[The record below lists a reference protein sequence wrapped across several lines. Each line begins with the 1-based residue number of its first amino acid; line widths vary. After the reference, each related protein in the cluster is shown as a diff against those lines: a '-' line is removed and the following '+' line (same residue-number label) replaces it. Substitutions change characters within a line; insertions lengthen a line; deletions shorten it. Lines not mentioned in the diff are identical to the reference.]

1 MIAVLVYVTCKY
13 MLSVCWAWIIVY
25 KAYKAIKYEKQQ
37 KYEQANY
44 NMLWAVLAIL
54 MLVITEK
61 W

>member
-1 MIAVLVYVTCKY
+1 